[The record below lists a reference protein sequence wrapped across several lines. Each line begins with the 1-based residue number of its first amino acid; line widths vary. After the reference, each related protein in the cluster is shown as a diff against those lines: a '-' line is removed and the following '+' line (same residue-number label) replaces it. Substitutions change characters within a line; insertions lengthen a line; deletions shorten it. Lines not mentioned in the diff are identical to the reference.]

1 MQRAPANFFAFITL
15 LTGIHAIAAG
25 NFGSSFGPAKLL
37 PVEQAFTVSRPSAD
51 LVEIQIAE
59 GTYIYDEHT
68 KIQTF
73 AEEII
78 ETIRSEAIR
87 YNDPIF
93 GMTLIYRDKL
103 KLHMKNAPN
112 TVVVFYQGC
121 SDIGFCYPPKQSELS
136 FSH

>member
-1 MQRAPANFFAFITL
+1 MQRASANFFAFIIL

-25 NFGSSFGPAKLL
+25 NFGSSFGSPRLI
-37 PVEQAFTVSRPSAD
+37 PVEQAFIVSRPSAD

-59 GTYIYDEHT
+59 GTYIYDVHT
-68 KIQTF
+68 KIQTL
-73 AEEII
+73 EKEII
-78 ETIRSEAIR
+78 ETSRSNAIR

-93 GMTLIYRDKL
+93 GMTLIYRNNM
-103 KLHMKNAPN
+103 KLHMKNASN

-136 FSH
+136 FSP